1 MVETGAQKRKAED
14 ENAALASDTLGEPA
28 QPAAKK
34 VKSEHDAAPIKS
46 ETADTDVSTT
56 GIASESQQAAQD
68 VKQEESVSAAE
79 AHTEA
84 KPDAVNGDTTMSSA
98 EAQTDPDP
106 PQTLGYKTFKDGDEA
121 FQYFHDLV
129 HDLRH
134 NQDLNE
140 VSQWRFS
147 NLPQS
152 MQHIQVVFLLQ
163 YEHKAVLDLVKKGHP
178 EADTK
183 VHFNLHGTVSGMP
196 KRDAVLLMFVS
207 ASESVCLPSVAGWRR
222 SQGFPS
228 T

>member
-14 ENAALASDTLGEPA
+14 ENAAMASDTLGEPA

-34 VKSEHDAAPIKS
+34 VKSEHEAAPIKS
-46 ETADTDVSTT
+46 ETADTDVSTI

-68 VKQEESVSAAE
+68 IKQEESVSAAE

-121 FQYFHDLV
+121 FQYYHDLV

-140 VSQWRFS
+140 VSKLRFGNFPRVCS
-147 NLPQS
+147 
-152 MQHIQVVFLLQ
+152 IFRFFFLLQ

-183 VHFNLHGTVSGMP
+183 VHFNLHGIVSVM
-196 KRDAVLLMFVS
+196 
-207 ASESVCLPSVAGWRR
+207 
-222 SQGFPS
+222 
-228 T
+228 